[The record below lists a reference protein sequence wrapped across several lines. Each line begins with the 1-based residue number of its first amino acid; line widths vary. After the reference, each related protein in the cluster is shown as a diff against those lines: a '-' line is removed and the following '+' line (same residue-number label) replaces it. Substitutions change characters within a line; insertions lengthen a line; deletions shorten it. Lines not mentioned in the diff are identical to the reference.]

1 MGTNGVDDT
10 LSIKYYLRVLS
21 VLRLTEMSSHDIK
34 EYKLLVEKMERQL
47 NRLKTKTKLTLSR
60 LQTIKTKI
68 DKQLE
73 LIKENASQTST
84 FEDFGSLSLSQNLS
98 QSMSERS
105 QVDDTIVESDSQKD
119 LSLDI

>member
-34 EYKLLVEKMERQL
+34 EYKLLVKKIERQL
-47 NRLKTKTKLTLSR
+47 NRLKTKTKLTLNR